1 MPDLVELIQCHT
13 ALSESDLGRIQALIG
28 EWQILADLSFADL
41 LLWVR
46 TTDQTG
52 FVLVA
57 QVRPVTAQTAY
68 VEDKVGQLVPEGRRV
83 LVDRA
88 FREGRI
94 CREGDPEWGD
104 GVPVREETI
113 PVRHDGRIIA
123 VVARHTNLAT
133 ARTPSRLELTYLA
146 CAGDIAGMVAEG
158 VFPFPAG
165 NSEAASSPR
174 AGDGLI
180 RLDVEGRV
188 SYASPNAVSAY
199 RRFGLAGDIAGIH
212 LGETTARLAPSEG
225 PVDEPLAWLVSGL
238 SGRVAEVEIEA
249 RGVAIRLRTMPLIH
263 GGKRVATLVLLRDV
277 TEVRRSEQALI
288 SKDATIREIHHRV
301 KNNLQTVA
309 ALLRMQ
315 GRRLQSPEA
324 RDALDEAVRR
334 VRAIAVV
341 HDTLSQTLDGPVD
354 FDDVADRLLAMM
366 GELATADGVGVPK
379 RSGSFGKLPAAL
391 ATPLSMVLTELVQN
405 AIEHGPGNR
414 TGEMGGSVVIEAHR
428 SAGSLELVVLDDG
441 VGLPP
446 GFSVATSGGLGLEI
460 VRTLVTGDLKGRLEL
475 RNRAGGGTS
484 ATVVVPLP
492 GEDAGFRS

>member
-146 CAGDIAGMVAEG
+146 CAGDIAGRGAEG
-158 VFPFPAG
+158 GFPFPAG
-165 NSEAASSPR
+165 NSEA
-174 AGDGLI
+174 G
-180 RLDVEGRV
+180 
-188 SYASPNAVSAY
+188 
-199 RRFGLAGDIAGIH
+199 
-212 LGETTARLAPSEG
+212 
-225 PVDEPLAWLVSGL
+225 
-238 SGRVAEVEIEA
+238 
-249 RGVAIRLRTMPLIH
+249 
-263 GGKRVATLVLLRDV
+263 
-277 TEVRRSEQALI
+277 
-288 SKDATIREIHHRV
+288 
-301 KNNLQTVA
+301 
-309 ALLRMQ
+309 
-315 GRRLQSPEA
+315 
-324 RDALDEAVRR
+324 
-334 VRAIAVV
+334 
-341 HDTLSQTLDGPVD
+341 
-354 FDDVADRLLAMM
+354 
-366 GELATADGVGVPK
+366 
-379 RSGSFGKLPAAL
+379 
-391 ATPLSMVLTELVQN
+391 
-405 AIEHGPGNR
+405 
-414 TGEMGGSVVIEAHR
+414 
-428 SAGSLELVVLDDG
+428 
-441 VGLPP
+441 
-446 GFSVATSGGLGLEI
+446 
-460 VRTLVTGDLKGRLEL
+460 
-475 RNRAGGGTS
+475 
-484 ATVVVPLP
+484 
-492 GEDAGFRS
+492 